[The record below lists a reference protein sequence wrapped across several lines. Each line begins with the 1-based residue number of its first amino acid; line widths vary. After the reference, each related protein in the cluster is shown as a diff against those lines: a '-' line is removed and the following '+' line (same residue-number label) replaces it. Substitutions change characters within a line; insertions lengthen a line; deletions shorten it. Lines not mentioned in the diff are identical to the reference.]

1 VSGPFTFT
9 AQVAG
14 PFNVTSR
21 LIEQVSLAESIR
33 SFTFRQAMS
42 WLVWIVICA
51 IMAPCVK
58 KMGKK
63 KVMTESA

>member
-1 VSGPFTFT
+1 
-9 AQVAG
+9 
-14 PFNVTSR
+14 
-21 LIEQVSLAESIR
+21 
-33 SFTFRQAMS
+33 MS